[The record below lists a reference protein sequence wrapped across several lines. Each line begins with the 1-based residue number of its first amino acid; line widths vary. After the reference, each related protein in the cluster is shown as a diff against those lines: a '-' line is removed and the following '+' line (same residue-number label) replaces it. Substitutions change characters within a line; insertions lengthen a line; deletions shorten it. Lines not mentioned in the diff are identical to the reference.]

1 MKIENHLNFRNIFPA
16 LLAAV
21 LFCGCAA
28 SGSKQS
34 AATADTQTAG
44 TRQVIVL
51 PVLILSSPDEKS
63 PGNRREPA
71 PDTSPLNQST
81 QGWASPQTGPPV
93 KL

>member
-1 MKIENHLNFRNIFPA
+1 MKIENHLRNIFFT
-16 LLAAV
+16 LFAAV

-51 PVLILSSPDEKS
+51 PVLILSSPDEKL
-63 PGNRREPA
+63 PGDTREPA
-71 PDTSPLNQST
+71 PDTNPLNQST